1 MIPVNEIY
9 DKYVDSSD
17 GNKVL
22 HPNFEY
28 IGITSTLFIYN
39 MGSLFYF
46 YFAFPLQLLA
56 YFVMKKFTRYT
67 WAFNFR
73 ARIWNSMFWQYLIA
87 TIKESFMI
95 VVLCVLI
102 DTLRVSNQST

>member
-1 MIPVNEIY
+1 
-9 DKYVDSSD
+9 
-17 GNKVL
+17 
-22 HPNFEY
+22 
-28 IGITSTLFIYN
+28 
-39 MGSLFYF
+39 
-46 YFAFPLQLLA
+46 LA

-102 DTLRVSNQST
+102 DTLRVSN